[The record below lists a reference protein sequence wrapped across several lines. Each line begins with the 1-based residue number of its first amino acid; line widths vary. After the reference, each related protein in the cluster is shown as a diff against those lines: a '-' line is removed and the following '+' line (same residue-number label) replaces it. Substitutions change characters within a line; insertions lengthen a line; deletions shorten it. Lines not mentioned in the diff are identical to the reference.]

1 MIFVTGD
8 IHGSRDIQKLS
19 ASNFPMQPQL
29 SREDFVIICGDFG
42 LVWQDCAEERRWLN
56 WLEEKPWTTLWVDGN
71 HENFDRLHTYP
82 ATEWHGGKIQKITP
96 HIFHLCRGQIFQ
108 LENRRIFTMGGAE
121 SRDKEYRRAGVS
133 WWAEELPAETELQHA
148 REALERV
155 NWNVDV
161 VISHCLSTKMQQK
174 LFKEWNYPQNRLT
187 DFFQELDEKLDFR
200 LWFSGH
206 YHPSKQCD
214 PRHVILYDA
223 IVQLT
228 ENGFQP
234 QLPQE
239 PDSLFTN
246 I

>member
-19 ASNFPMQPQL
+19 ASNFSMQPQL

-82 ATEWHGGKIQKITP
+82 ATEWHGGKIQKIMP
-96 HIFHLCRGQIFQ
+96 HVFHLCRGQIFQ

-133 WWAEELPAETELQHA
+133 WWTEELPAETELQHA
-148 REALERV
+148 RSTGACELE
-155 NWNVDV
+155 
-161 VISHCLSTKMQQK
+161 C
-174 LFKEWNYPQNRLT
+174 
-187 DFFQELDEKLDFR
+187 
-200 LWFSGH
+200 
-206 YHPSKQCD
+206 
-214 PRHVILYDA
+214 
-223 IVQLT
+223 
-228 ENGFQP
+228 
-234 QLPQE
+234 
-239 PDSLFTN
+239 
-246 I
+246 

>member
-1 MIFVTGD
+1 M
-8 IHGSRDIQKLS
+8 
-19 ASNFPMQPQL
+19 A
-29 SREDFVIICGDFG
+29 G
-42 LVWQDCAEERRWLN
+42 LCRRTPLAELAGR
-56 WLEEKPWTTLWVDGN
+56 KPWTTLWVDGN

-96 HIFHLCRGQIFQ
+96 HIFHLCRGQVFQ

-133 WWAEELPAETELQHA
+133 WWAEELPAETELRHA
-148 REALERV
+148 REALEHV

-206 YHPSKQCD
+206 YHLSKQCD

-223 IVQLT
+223 IVAADGKRISAAASAGAEFTFHQHLT
-228 ENGFQP
+228 HGSMPN
-234 QLPQE
+234 
-239 PDSLFTN
+239 
-246 I
+246 

>member
-8 IHGSRDIQKLS
+8 IHGSRDIQKFS
-19 ASNFPMQPQL
+19 TSNFSMQPQL

-42 LVWQDCAEERRWLN
+42 LVWQDCAEERHWLN

-82 ATEWHGGKIQKITP
+82 ATEWHGGKIQKIMP
-96 HIFHLCRGQIFQ
+96 HVFHLCRGQIFQ

-133 WWAEELPAETELQHA
+133 WWTEELPAETELQHA

-161 VISHCLSTKMQQK
+161 VSATAFPQK
-174 LFKEWNYPQNRLT
+174 CSKSCS
-187 DFFQELDEKLDFR
+187 K
-200 LWFSGH
+200 SGII
-206 YHPSKQCD
+206 
-214 PRHVILYDA
+214 PR
-223 IVQLT
+223 T
-228 ENGFQP
+228 G
-234 QLPQE
+234 
-239 PDSLFTN
+239 
-246 I
+246 